1 MDTGWGLYTRDVEQ
15 QRGLEDILY
24 IFFPLPPPST
34 LRVLKMSFIIGSSII
49 ASIKRQRAFRPWTR
63 RWIVYEKAAMQCV
76 LVPVPSI
83 EMGCLRNE
91 EGSRKGKKNINDTAA
106 YRR

>member
-1 MDTGWGLYTRDVEQ
+1 MGTGLGLYIRDVEQ

-63 RWIVYEKAAMQCV
+63 RWIVYEKAAMQF
-76 LVPVPSI
+76 VPVLSI